1 MGSRGNPL
9 KRKEKAMVTVT
20 RKTKVARQITPEP
33 IMMIFDIP
41 ETTVNHYYHDEGDL
55 LQRRVRF
62 QELRG

>member
-9 KRKEKAMVTVT
+9 KRKEKATVTVT
-20 RKTKVARQITPEP
+20 RKTKVAKQITPEP

-55 LQRRVRF
+55 
-62 QELRG
+62 